1 MKEKYNVVI
10 SGTQLGIVTEETEEY
25 ITGLADQVDE
35 RVKAMIMSSKKCNKL
50 EAALF
55 CALDYLDEK
64 TKTEETMTNLR
75 KQIKSYEKDIEEL
88 KRENDELKKIIG

>member
-1 MKEKYNVVI
+1 MKEKYNVTVA
-10 SGTQLGIVTEETEEY
+10 GTQLSIVSDETEEY
-25 ITGLADQVDE
+25 IADLAEQIED
-35 RVKAMIMSSKKCNKL
+35 RVKAMIMSSKNCNKL

-64 TKTEETMTNLR
+64 KKTDLVMANMR
-75 KQIKSYEKDIEEL
+75 KQVEGYIKDLEDL